1 MTVVAPPPTSQDTT
15 QPAPRSAAH
24 QASHSAPHSA
34 PHPATWWRRPTPW
47 LMKAFTAA
55 AVAASVLF
63 AVIAALAASNVRSG
77 FDAIGT
83 TEEPQV
89 SAGNDLIYALND
101 MDANLANILMV
112 GGKALGPGV
121 DRAAFTKLF
130 EADRAEADHDL
141 QLAALHAGA
150 GGTGAQQVGNALNAL
165 GDYEAL
171 AAQVMYVDTGSA
183 ARPAG
188 ELPQAESAQFAQA
201 TDLMRST
208 VLPAAQAVAQTNGAA
223 LESSYQNRHGLAQQ
237 AVWWIV
243 LTGVVALAALVG
255 FELWL
260 TRRTRRT
267 LNPALIGATVL
278 TLVVM
283 IWGAV
288 SMSSAAEH
296 LRAAKKDAYDS
307 VAALSAAKAESTDA
321 NADESRLVVDPS
333 HGPQYQA
340 SFLAK
345 SRALLDP
352 GPNVTLD
359 TYDAAVRTDL
369 DAYFNDPAHPVDF
382 GGYFGT
388 EMKNITFP
396 GERAAA
402 EQMLRTY
409 QTYEVDDRVFRQ
421 KLATDVPEAVR
432 FDTSPAASD
441 SDGAFTAY
449 AAAVQNVIDINEKAF
464 TSNITEGIDILT
476 LWRWLPLAVC
486 LLAMGCAIAGIRPR
500 LAEYR

>member
-1 MTVVAPPPTSQDTT
+1 MTAVATPPASQDASRLGGLSPSPNPS
-15 QPAPRSAAH
+15 QRST
-24 QASHSAPHSA
+24 SI
-34 PHPATWWRRPTPW
+34 WRRRPTPW
-47 LMKAFTAA
+47 LLKAFTAA
-55 AVAASVLF
+55 AIAASILF
-63 AVIAALAASNVRSG
+63 AVIAALSAADVRSG
-77 FDAIGT
+77 FAAIGS

-89 SAGNDLIYALND
+89 AAGNDLIYALND
-101 MDANLANILMV
+101 MDANLANSLMV
-112 GGKALGPGV
+112 GDKNLGPGV

-130 EADRAEADHDL
+130 EANRAEADHDL

-150 GGTGAQQVGNALNAL
+150 DGIGARQVGAALSAL

-171 AAQVMYVDTGSA
+171 AAQVMYVDATDAGRTTAGQLPLSEA
-183 ARPAG
+183 ALYAR
-188 ELPQAESAQFAQA
+188 A
-201 TDLMRST
+201 TDLMRT
-208 VLPAAQAVAQTNGAA
+208 EVLPAAHAVADTNGAA
-223 LESSYQNRHGLAQQ
+223 LEASYQNRRGVAQE

-243 LTGVVALAALVG
+243 LAGLLALAALAG

-260 TRRTRRT
+260 TRRTRRM
-267 LNPALIGATVL
+267 LSPALVGATVL
-278 TLVVM
+278 TLIVM

-288 SMSSAAEH
+288 SMGSAAEH

-307 VAALSAAKAESTDA
+307 FAALSAAKAESTDA
-321 NADESRLVVDPS
+321 NADESRIVVDPS
-333 HGPQYQA
+333 RSAQYQT

-352 GPNVTLD
+352 GPDVTLD

-369 DAYFNDPAHPVDF
+369 DAYFDDPSHPVEF

-402 EQMLRTY
+402 ERMLRTF
-409 QTYEVDDRVFRQ
+409 QTYEADDRLFRQ
-421 KLATDVPEAVR
+421 KLGTDVTEAIR
-432 FDTSPAASD
+432 FDTSPASSD

-449 AAAVQNVIDINEKAF
+449 ATALQQTIDVNAAAF
-464 TSNITEGIDILT
+464 TSNINAGVDELALG
-476 LWRWLPLAVC
+476 RWLPLGAC
-486 LLAMGCAIAGIRPR
+486 LLAIGLAVAGVRPR

>member
-1 MTVVAPPPTSQDTT
+1 MLWDMTAVES
-15 QPAPRSAAH
+15 R
-24 QASHSAPHSA
+24 
-34 PHPATWWRRPTPW
+34 PATPETPRKRRRRPTPW
-47 LMKAFTAA
+47 FLKAFTALA
-55 AVAASVLF
+55 IAASVLF
-63 AVIAALAASNVRSG
+63 AVIAALGASNVRSG
-77 FDAIGT
+77 FNAIGT

-112 GGKALGPGV
+112 GDKNLGPGV

-150 GGTGAQQVGNALNAL
+150 SGPGAQQVADAFNAL

-171 AAQVMYVDTGSA
+171 AAQVMYVDTAGA
-183 ARPAG
+183 NRPAG
-188 ELPQAESAQFAQA
+188 QLPQAESAQYAQA
-201 TDLMRST
+201 TDLMRSS
-208 VLPAAQAVAQTNGAA
+208 VLPAAHAVADSNGAA
-223 LESSYQNRHGLAQQ
+223 LESSYQNRRGVAQQ

-243 LTGVVALAALVG
+243 LTGVLALTALVV

-267 LNPALIGATVL
+267 LSPALVGATVL
-278 TLVVM
+278 TLIVM
-283 IWGAV
+283 VWGAL
-288 SMSSAAEH
+288 SMGSASEH

-333 HGPQYQA
+333 RATQYQA

-352 GPNVTLD
+352 GPNVTLA
-359 TYDAAVRTDL
+359 TYDAAVKADL
-369 DAYFNDPAHPVDF
+369 DAYFTNPSHPVDF

-396 GERAAA
+396 GEREAA
-402 EQMLRTY
+402 ERMLRTY
-409 QTYEVDDRVFRQ
+409 QTYELDDRVFRQ
-421 KLATDVPEAVR
+421 KLATDLPEAIR
-432 FDTSPAASD
+432 FDTSPAAAD

-449 AAAVQNVIDINEKAF
+449 AAAVQKVIDINASAF
-464 TSNITEGIDILT
+464 TANINAGVDEVT
-476 LWRWLPLAVC
+476 LWQWLPLGACVLAIGLAV
-486 LLAMGCAIAGIRPR
+486 AGVRPR

>member
-1 MTVVAPPPTSQDTT
+1 MTVVAPAPTSPDFSQQ
-15 QPAPRSAAH
+15 QPQWQPQRRQPQPSKRPEGRRRS
-24 QASHSAPHSA
+24 
-34 PHPATWWRRPTPW
+34 TPW
-47 LMKAFTAA
+47 ILKAFTAA
-55 AVAASVLF
+55 AIFASILF
-63 AVIAALAASNVRSG
+63 ALTAALTASNVRSG
-77 FDAIGT
+77 FTAIGD

-112 GGKALGPGV
+112 GDKSLGPGV

-150 GGTGAQQVGNALNAL
+150 AGTGAQQVATALNAL
-165 GDYEAL
+165 GGYEAL
-171 AAQVMYVDTGSA
+171 AAQVMYVDTNA
-183 ARPAG
+183 TARPAG
-188 ELPQAESAQFAQA
+188 ELPQAESAQYAQA
-201 TDLMRST
+201 TDLMRTS
-208 VLPAAQAVAQTNGAA
+208 VLPAAHALADTNGAA
-223 LESSYQNRHGLAQQ
+223 LETSYEDRHGLAQQ

-243 LTGVVALAALVG
+243 LAGLIALGALVG

-267 LNPALIGATVL
+267 LNPALAAATLL
-278 TLVVM
+278 TLVVT
-283 IWGAV
+283 IWGAA
-288 SMSSAAEH
+288 SMSSASGH

-321 NADESRLVVDPS
+321 NADESRIVVDPS
-333 HGPQYQA
+333 RSAQYQA
-340 SFLAK
+340 SYLAK

-359 TYDAAVRTDL
+359 TYDAAVRADL
-369 DAYFNDPAHPVDF
+369 DAYFNDPSHPVDF

-402 EQMLRTY
+402 EKMLRAY
-409 QTYEVDDRVFRQ
+409 QTYELDDRAFRQ

-432 FDTSPAASD
+432 FDTSPAAAD
-441 SDGAFTAY
+441 SDGAFVAY
-449 AAAVQNVIDINEKAF
+449 SSALQKVIDINSEAF
-464 TSNITEGIDILT
+464 TTSVDAGVDELT
-476 LWRWLPLAVC
+476 LWEWLPLGVC
-486 LLAMGCAIAGIRPR
+486 LLAIGLAVAGVRPR